1 MINYGKVFSS
11 TMPPHVKV
19 ATKRVFVATNIK
31 PVETEEMSG
40 YEYDYVAYTKEEYI
54 HLLSEQNDQLNA
66 ELLDT
71 QEALCDLY
79 EMIAGGTV

>member
-19 ATKRVFVATNIK
+19 ATKRVFVASDIK
-31 PVETEEMSG
+31 PVESGDISG
-40 YEYDYVAYTKEEYI
+40 YEYNCIAYTKEEYI
-54 HLLSEQNDQLNA
+54 RLLSEQNDHLTS

-79 EMIAGGTV
+79 EMIAGGAL